1 VTCVRDYIHVT
12 DLARAHLLALD
23 ACAPGEHRIYNLG
36 NGSGYSNLEVL
47 QTCREVTGQEIP
59 SRIAP
64 RRPGDPAVLIASTE
78 RFHAERNWRPEAG
91 LAAMVTAAWE
101 FALRQP
107 R

>member
-1 VTCVRDYIHVT
+1 M
-12 DLARAHLLALD
+12 
-23 ACAPGEHRIYNLG
+23 
-36 NGSGYSNLEVL
+36 
-47 QTCREVTGQEIP
+47 P

-91 LAAMVTAAWE
+91 LAAMITAAWE